1 MNLQVKESLIGVMSV
16 VHEGRKPFG
25 MQTYFFEDMVKSIIK
40 LQEDI
45 FFFSPLDWN
54 SNSNLIS
61 GFKFVDFEWVEV
73 QEKIPNIIYDRSF
86 SSDNF
91 QKSKIDICRQ
101 YLSDAQKILLNPFG
115 LADLLNDKMEF
126 HSFLIENDIPTLQ
139 TFPLDAI
146 DSINFFDT
154 IESKRVYL
162 KPTYGSKGQGIYV
175 LEKDQKKFK
184 LYDNIGKAK
193 DFDDYET
200 LVNEIKRNIGS
211 VHYFVQEDAK
221 IELLEDAPFDIRVLV
236 QNCGNDY
243 KVTGSAVRIGQK
255 KSMTSNLNSGGSA
268 VPFEDLSLFFK
279 EKYDINTD
287 TLKKDIE
294 KLCLDCS
301 DILRKEM
308 GEFCEIG
315 FDILVT
321 KNNGPIIIEGN
332 AKPSRWV
339 FVKIAD
345 YLKELGKDYAYF
357 LERRKETVSVPMKY
371 ASYLA
376 SCLK

>member
-1 MNLQVKESLIGVMSV
+1 
-16 VHEGRKPFG
+16 
-25 MQTYFFEDMVKSIIK
+25 MVKSIIK

-308 GEFCEIG
+308 GEFCAFSNFG
-315 FDILVT
+315 
-321 KNNGPIIIEGN
+321 
-332 AKPSRWV
+332 R
-339 FVKIAD
+339 
-345 YLKELGKDYAYF
+345 
-357 LERRKETVSVPMKY
+357 MK
-371 ASYLA
+371 L
-376 SCLK
+376 